1 MLLKV
6 LFISAAVFMAGFL
19 IWLLHAGMI
28 LPIRRGNCATIT
40 VTIAAFGDAP
50 ELEMQLRGRL
60 WLRSNGI
67 LPCAISVVDTG
78 LTAEAL
84 AAVRAFASTRG
95 ITVSDERGTQ
105 IHG

>member
-50 ELEMQLRGRL
+50 ELEM
-60 WLRSNGI
+60 
-67 LPCAISVVDTG
+67 
-78 LTAEAL
+78 
-84 AAVRAFASTRG
+84 
-95 ITVSDERGTQ
+95 
-105 IHG
+105 